1 MSNSARRVRTPRD
14 SARTAD
20 RLHSAAIHLLRRL
33 RSEDAK
39 TGLTGPRASVL
50 SVLVFGGPASL
61 SALAASEQVRP
72 PTMSRLVAAL
82 EQKGLVARQPSRSD
96 GRVSLIRATSK
107 GAALLQ
113 EGRGRRVARLELAL
127 GALSKRDLVVLE
139 RATGVIERLLKAL

>member
-1 MSNSARRVRTPRD
+1 
-14 SARTAD
+14 
-20 RLHSAAIHLLRRL
+20 
-33 RSEDAK
+33 
-39 TGLTGPRASVL
+39 
-50 SVLVFGGPASL
+50 
-61 SALAASEQVRP
+61 
-72 PTMSRLVAAL
+72 MSRLVAAL